1 MSNDGDTVVVSDT
14 GNQKIQVR
22 ILHNPSS
29 IEYDSLLKTVVFV
42 DYYI

>member
-29 IEYDSLLKTVVFV
+29 IKYDSFLKTVVFV

>member
-29 IEYDSLLKTVVFV
+29 IKYDSLLKSGTFT